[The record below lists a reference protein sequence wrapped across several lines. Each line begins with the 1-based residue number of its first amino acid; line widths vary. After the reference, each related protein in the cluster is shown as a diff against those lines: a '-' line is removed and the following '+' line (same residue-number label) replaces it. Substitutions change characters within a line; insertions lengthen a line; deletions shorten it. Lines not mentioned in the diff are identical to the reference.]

1 MDKERRGTVGKEM
14 KLVLLVGV
22 LSMPR
27 KGRRCPSESC
37 MCILADSFSS
47 DTLTSQHTCLSQPG
61 GVVTL
66 VGAVEAVSW
75 CGSST
80 EWVYSIGMFVQS

>member
-1 MDKERRGTVGKEM
+1 MGKEM

-37 MCILADSFSS
+37 TCILADSFSS
-47 DTLTSQHTCLSQPG
+47 DTLTSHL
-61 GVVTL
+61 L
-66 VGAVEAVSW
+66 VSVWWCCDVS
-75 CGSST
+75 GSSGGRQLAW
-80 EWVYSIGMFVQS
+80 EQYRVGV